1 LEWRRDHPSPW
12 AEARMWHWVLA
23 NPVLFRKP
31 EPWRGQR
38 GLFQV
43 PDDLIQ
49 GLER

>member
-1 LEWRRDHPSPW
+1 
-12 AEARMWHWVLA
+12 MWHWVLA